1 MKTLP
6 ATAAL
11 FLAVS
16 PLLADPAEDARL
28 MRQEASLLETEISQ
42 IAPDIHEKDPV
53 LKMLYEESS
62 KATSALQSA
71 MANHA
76 GLTQERMKLN
86 AAEAHLAIAL
96 EKRDDDDK
104 RKAQEEVREA
114 NTALS
119 LRSREIPELRELNDA
134 AAKAEADYRKRRNEA
149 YAARPETSAKTQ
161 KMIELREKAD
171 ALLKETK

>member
-76 GLTQERMKLN
+76 GLAQERMKLN

-96 EKRDDDDK
+96 KKRDDDDK
-104 RKAQEEVREA
+104 RQAQEEVREA
-114 NTALS
+114 NTAIS

-134 AAKAEADYRKRRNEA
+134 AAKAEAEYRKRRNEA
-149 YAARPETSAKTQ
+149 YTARPDTAAKAQ
-161 KMIELREKAD
+161 KMIELRTKAD
-171 ALLKETK
+171 ALLKDAK

>member
-6 ATAAL
+6 ATAAFFFAISSL
-11 FLAVS
+11 M
-16 PLLADPAEDARL
+16 ADPAEDARQ

-62 KATSALQSA
+62 KATSALRSA

-76 GLTQERMKLN
+76 GLAQERMKLN

-96 EKRDDDDK
+96 EKRDNDDK

-149 YAARPETSAKTQ
+149 YAARPDTAAKA
-161 KMIELREKAD
+161 KRMIELREKAD
-171 ALLKETK
+171 AALKDAK